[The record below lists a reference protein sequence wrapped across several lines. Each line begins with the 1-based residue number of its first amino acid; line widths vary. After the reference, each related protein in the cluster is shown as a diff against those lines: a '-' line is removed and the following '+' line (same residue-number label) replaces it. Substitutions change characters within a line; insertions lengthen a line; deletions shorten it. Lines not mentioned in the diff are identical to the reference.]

1 MSMIEPRGHRS
12 LAPGHFMGIAAIGIV
27 GGIVALVLFLSV
39 VGFLFRLFEIVVV
52 ILLVGLLVRWL
63 VSRALR

>member
-1 MSMIEPRGHRS
+1 MSMIEPRGRRS
-12 LAPGHFMGIAAIGIV
+12 LAPGHFFGIAAVGIV

-52 ILLVGLLVRWL
+52 IALVGLLVRWL